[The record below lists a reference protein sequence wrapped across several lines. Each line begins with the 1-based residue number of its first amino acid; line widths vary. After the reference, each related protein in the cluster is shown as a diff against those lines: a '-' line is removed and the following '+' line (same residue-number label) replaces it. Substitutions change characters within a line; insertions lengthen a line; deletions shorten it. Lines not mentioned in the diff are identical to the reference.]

1 MDTSGTK
8 HIRQIV
14 LLAMD
19 LADVPDHHY
28 DKYFNLAMKAVKKLR
43 LRYVREGEETTK
55 LTVDTT
61 LGTVDFPDDMQDYI
75 GIAIVVNGEY
85 KYLTRRD
92 DLNITTTE
100 TDGEEGYDSDIGEGE
115 DVLDYY
121 WDGFATRGGMNVDG
135 YYYPDYKNDR
145 FVLRNINVTQVWLKY
160 ITSGITLD
168 STSHYFPER
177 YEDTIITYIVWQA
190 NRLRKD
196 VPRSYKEDLKRE
208 YMDEV
213 MELKNSE
220 WGTLQELDDAL
231 ASLIHNSVR
240 R

>member
-1 MDTSGTK
+1 MDTSGKK

-14 LLAMD
+14 LAAMD

-28 DKYFNLAMKAVKKLR
+28 DKYFNLAMKAVTKLR
-43 LRYVREGEETTK
+43 LRYVRDGEKVAK
-55 LTVDTT
+55 LDVDPT
-61 LGTVDFPDDMQDYI
+61 LGTIDFPDDMQDYI

-85 KYLTRRD
+85 KYLTKRE
-92 DLNITTTE
+92 DLNITTTIS
-100 TDGEEGYDSDIGEGE
+100 GSEGYDSDIGEGE

-121 WDGFATRGGMNVDG
+121 WDGFATKGGMNVDG
-135 YYYPDYKNDR
+135 YYYPDEPNDR

-160 ITSGITLD
+160 ISSGITLD

-177 YEDTIITYIVWQA
+177 YEDTIITYIVWYA
-190 NRLRKD
+190 NRLRSD
-196 VPRSYKEDLKRE
+196 VPRSYKQDLKQE
-208 YMDEV
+208 FIDEV
-213 MELKNSE
+213 TELKNSE
-220 WGTLQELDDAL
+220 WGTLRELDDVL